1 MTRNAG
7 LAIGRTPWRTPRCRR
22 LVVGAG
28 VRDLLDRAKILF
40 FGANLRARAR
50 DLADAGG
57 EAVYWSGWLL
67 PWRSYRVSS
76 GRLRYGFPDGFKMAC
91 REGRSPTS
99 R

>member
-50 DLADAGG
+50 DLADAGRG
-57 EAVYWSGWLL
+57 GRLLVRVAASLALL
-67 PWRSYRVSS
+67 PGVFRQVTLRVS
-76 GRLRYGFPDGFKMAC
+76 
-91 REGRSPTS
+91 
-99 R
+99 